1 MSGVRSQQKQKTR
14 QALIEAAFN
23 QLSADHSFSNLSLRE
38 VAREAGIAPT
48 SFYRHF
54 KDMNELGL
62 TMVDEAGLTLRQ
74 LMRQARRR
82 IASGGSVINTSVVTF
97 MEFIDNSSNQFR
109 LLLRERS
116 GTSKAFRAAVAR
128 EVKHFILELAH
139 YLESETKCDS
149 IHAYI
154 QAEAMVT
161 LVFNAGAEALD
172 IEGQQR
178 EELIERV
185 IWQLRYITR
194 GAGHYIRE
202 TNNQV

>member
-1 MSGVRSQQKQKTR
+1 MSGVRAQQKQKTR

>member
-1 MSGVRSQQKQKTR
+1 MSGVRAHQKQKTR

>member
-1 MSGVRSQQKQKTR
+1 MSGVRAQQKQKTR
-14 QALIEAAFN
+14 QALIQAAFN